1 MTNELVTA
9 DGEII
14 EQKPLPDVSLAIG
27 LTRAEIDTQI
37 ATARAWPRSIK
48 RATDDILSLAT
59 LDEETAAECM
69 YALPRGGKPIQGP
82 SIRLAEIIQQSWGNC
97 RVAARVVHVDRTEKY
112 VEAEGIYHDL
122 ETNSATMARVRRR
135 IVDSKGRIYSDDM
148 IIVTGNAA
156 CSIAKRNAIL
166 GGVPKPV
173 WRRAY
178 EASQQVVSGT
188 IETLTVTRDKSLK
201 AFANFGVKPEQ
212 IFIALGVAG
221 LEDIGL
227 DHIPILRGMFSAL
240 KNGEATVEEMFSGKA
255 FAAAGPQHGVIK
267 NPLSDKEPE
276 PKKDEASPPPET
288 ASETA
293 PQSSETADSEVLRV
307 VGRGGHIDEIA
318 RADHVVGA
326 DGRVIKSKNG
336 AIGDVTTIA
345 PDDEDPVNDAQ
356 EADPEPSP
364 FFLAGQKAAR
374 AGSSRKALPADLRAQ
389 GREADAAEWQAGF
402 DAASKAEV

>member
-1 MTNELVTA
+1 MSNELVTA
-9 DGEII
+9 DGEIV

-135 IVDSKGRIYSDDM
+135 IVDSRGRIYSDDM

-221 LEDIGL
+221 LEDVGL

-255 FAAAGPQHGVIK
+255 FAAAGPTHEVVK
-267 NPLSDKEPE
+267 NPLSDREPE
-276 PKKDEASPPPET
+276 PKKADAPPPPAET
-288 ASETA
+288 TGEVAPPSQEHATA
-293 PQSSETADSEVLRV
+293 PE
-307 VGRGGHIDEIA
+307 
-318 RADHVVGA
+318 
-326 DGRVIKSKNG
+326 
-336 AIGDVTTIA
+336 
-345 PDDEDPVNDAQ
+345 DDEPTNDAQ
-356 EADPEPSP
+356 ESAPEPSP
-364 FFLAGQKAAR
+364 FFIAGQKAAR
-374 AGSSRKALPADLRAQ
+374 AGSSRKALPTDLRAP

-402 DAASKAEV
+402 DAATKAEG

>member
-69 YALPRGGKPIQGP
+69 YALPRGGKPILGP

-255 FAAAGPQHGVIK
+255 FAAAGPQHDVIK
-267 NPLSDKEPE
+267 SPLSDKEP
-276 PKKDEASPPPET
+276 KKDESSPPPET

-293 PQSSETADSEVLRV
+293 PQSSEA
-307 VGRGGHIDEIA
+307 
-318 RADHVVGA
+318 
-326 DGRVIKSKNG
+326 
-336 AIGDVTTIA
+336 TTT
-345 PDDEDPVNDAQ
+345 PDDEEPINDAQ

>member
-1 MTNELVTA
+1 MTNDIVTA

-14 EQKPLPDVSLAIG
+14 EQKAVADVSLAIG

-59 LDEETAAECM
+59 LDEETATECM
-69 YALPRGGKPIQGP
+69 YALPRAGKPIQGP

-135 IVDSKGRIYSDDM
+135 IADSKGRLYSDDM

-178 EASQQVVSGT
+178 DASQKVVKGT

-201 AFANFGVKPEQ
+201 AFANFGVKPDQ
-212 IFIALGVAG
+212 VFVALGVVG

-240 KNGEATVEEMFSGKA
+240 KNGEATVEEMFSGKSGA
-255 FAAAGPQHGVIK
+255 VPTHEVVK
-267 NPLSDKEPE
+267 NPLSDKAPEPE
-276 PKKDEASPPPET
+276 KTDAAQPADTTAAPAEAPPPP
-288 ASETA
+288 A
-293 PQSSETADSEVLRV
+293 
-307 VGRGGHIDEIA
+307 
-318 RADHVVGA
+318 
-326 DGRVIKSKNG
+326 
-336 AIGDVTTIA
+336 A
-345 PDDEDPVNDAQ
+345 PDNADDIINDAQ
-356 EADPEPSP
+356 EPEHATP
-364 FFLAGQKAAR
+364 FSDAGQKAAR
-374 AGSSRKALPADLRAQ
+374 AGSSRKAMPAELRAP
-389 GREADAAEWQAGF
+389 GRESDAAEWVRGYDGVHA
-402 DAASKAEV
+402 